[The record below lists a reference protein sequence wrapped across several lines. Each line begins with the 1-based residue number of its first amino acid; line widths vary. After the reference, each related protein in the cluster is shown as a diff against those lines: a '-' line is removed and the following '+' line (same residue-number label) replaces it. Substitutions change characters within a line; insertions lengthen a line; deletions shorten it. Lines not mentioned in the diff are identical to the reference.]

1 MGLRKAGSN
10 WVDGDR
16 FFDREGDL
24 EVLTE
29 RVREGTHTLLT
40 AQRRMGKTSLVRE
53 LLRRLVAEGH
63 FETIFVDLEDATTA
77 ADAIAEIGSLSR
89 SAQGAW
95 RQIQLGF
102 ANVLHGSLNRI
113 DTLSVSELRVK
124 LRAAIDGGNWRQ
136 KGDKVLAALAE
147 NERPVVLAIDELP
160 ILVNRMLKGH
170 DYRIT
175 PEGKQGVDE
184 FMGWLRKNAQ
194 FHRGRI
200 CLILSGSVSLEPIL
214 RQAGLSAH
222 ANIYSP
228 LNLKPWDEETALECL
243 AALAENYDL
252 HLPLNVRRDMCRR
265 LRCQVPHHVQ
275 RFFEN
280 LQEGLRRSG
289 RSTAT
294 LEDVERVYKGE
305 MLSVR
310 GQADMDHYENRL
322 KIVLGPD
329 GYLTAL
335 DLLTQA
341 AVNSGVLNRDAIN
354 WYREYFRPMAHT
366 APLREQQRTAARSLF
381 EDVLQVLEHDGY
393 LAPQG
398 GDYCFVSGLLEDW
411 WRARHGQHF
420 VPVEQRRLGP
430 NGE

>member
-1 MGLRKAGSN
+1 M
-10 WVDGDR
+10 DGDR
-16 FFDREGDL
+16 FFDRESDL
-24 EVLTE
+24 ELLTE

-53 LLRRLVAEGH
+53 LLRRLAAEGH
-63 FETIFVDLEDATTA
+63 FETIFVDLEDATAA

-102 ANVLHGSLNRI
+102 ANVLHGSLDRI

-124 LRAAIDGGNWRQ
+124 LRAGIDGGNWRQ
-136 KGDKVLAALAE
+136 KGDKVFAALAE
-147 NERPVVLAIDELP
+147 SERPVVLAIDELP

-170 DYRIT
+170 DYGIT

-194 FHRGRI
+194 LHRDRI

-228 LNLKPWDEETALECL
+228 LNLKPWDEETALDCL

-252 HLPLNVRRDMCRR
+252 NLPLNVRRDMCRR

-280 LQEGLRRSG
+280 LQESLRRAD
-289 RSTAT
+289 RRTAT
-294 LEDVERVYKGE
+294 PEDIKRVYKSE

-354 WYREYFRPMAHT
+354 EYRKYSRAMLHEDPVRGQQQTVAG
-366 APLREQQRTAARSLF
+366 PLI
-381 EDVLQVLEHDGY
+381 EDVLLVLEHDGY

-420 VPVEQRRLGP
+420 VPVEQRRLSP
-430 NGE
+430 DGE